1 MGGATDR
8 KILRRAQRL
17 PTICLPPIGQAAFLL
32 CVLCALLWQFL
43 PRSPSHICL
52 PPEMLLYS
60 FVFFLPSC
68 GHCSPLC
75 ALCALLW
82 QFLRKGFSTRLCSF
96 YPLVAIALL
105 FVPFVP
111 FCGNSSAEVQEAAQ
125 GESEDA
131 RQILQ
136 SLRRAL
142 VVEDIFLDLEFVA
155 AK

>member
-52 PPEMLLYS
+52 PPEMLLS
-60 FVFFLPSC
+60 S
-68 GHCSPLC
+68 
-75 ALCALLW
+75 
-82 QFLRKGFSTRLCSF
+82 
-96 YPLVAIALL
+96 

-111 FCGNSSAEVQEAAQ
+111 SCGNSSAKVQEAAQ

>member
-52 PPEMLLYS
+52 PPEMLLSSFVLFVPSCGNSSGKASLLVCVLSTLLWPLLSSLCPLCPLVAIPPERLLYS
-60 FVFFLPSC
+60 SVFFLPSC

-82 QFLRKGFSTRLCSF
+82 QFLSGSTGGCS
-96 YPLVAIALL
+96 
-105 FVPFVP
+105 
-111 FCGNSSAEVQEAAQ
+111 
-125 GESEDA
+125 
-131 RQILQ
+131 R
-136 SLRRAL
+136 
-142 VVEDIFLDLEFVA
+142 
-155 AK
+155 